1 MPFQSTPPATC
12 ALGPETPIASDA
24 IVSNLKTFVDVS
36 VVATFLFDED
46 KRVLYANRVAVAL
59 AKKLDPGGSDR
70 ELTYVYDWHP
80 EILPVEA
87 MRMCAT
93 HGEWIGEVLL
103 KLTSQRQLNLTVQ
116 ISMLGPGNTWP
127 CGLRVRD
134 ITADRTHETELYA
147 RNAELEIAYAKLK
160 GAQEQAVQSEK
171 LASIG
176 QLSAGVAHEINN
188 PMGYIN
194 SNLSTLQRYVTNLL
208 KVVEISSKAIA
219 RSGDRAAISELEDA
233 RQRFDLDFVATDVGE
248 LLAESREGIDR
259 VCKIVQDLKEFS
271 RRNQNE
277 DWVKADIHKGLE
289 STLNIAWSELKY
301 KSEIIKTFGDLPLIE
316 CLPSEL
322 NQVFLNI
329 LLNAGHAITEKG
341 LITVCTGCSN
351 DKIWI
356 SIGDDGEGIP
366 EDVLPRIFD
375 PFFTTRSLGGGTGLG
390 LAISYGIVAKHNGTI
405 EVTSVPGQG
414 TLFLIELPIE
424 QPNRAN

>member
-1 MPFQSTPPATC
+1 MDPAILINWVGSAEWAGAFFPGHRVHSKNPVGHADVNQSTQISAIHRFLILREYHVYQCNVRIDLDAFPEHSTC
-12 ALGPETPIASDA
+12 
-24 IVSNLKTFVDVS
+24 
-36 VVATFLFDED
+36 ATFLFDED

-208 KVVEISSKAIA
+208 KVVEISSNA
-219 RSGDRAAISELEDA
+219 
-233 RQRFDLDFVATDVGE
+233 
-248 LLAESREGIDR
+248 
-259 VCKIVQDLKEFS
+259 
-271 RRNQNE
+271 
-277 DWVKADIHKGLE
+277 
-289 STLNIAWSELKY
+289 
-301 KSEIIKTFGDLPLIE
+301 KSFKT
-316 CLPSEL
+316 
-322 NQVFLNI
+322 
-329 LLNAGHAITEKG
+329 
-341 LITVCTGCSN
+341 
-351 DKIWI
+351 
-356 SIGDDGEGIP
+356 
-366 EDVLPRIFD
+366 
-375 PFFTTRSLGGGTGLG
+375 
-390 LAISYGIVAKHNGTI
+390 
-405 EVTSVPGQG
+405 
-414 TLFLIELPIE
+414 
-424 QPNRAN
+424 